1 MREQAHPI
9 CQNYLEA
16 CQQLGLPLNDDFN
29 AARFEGAGIYEAN
42 IQHGERASSAVA
54 YLHPAMT
61 RANLT
66 VETTVRPKPSC
77 LTLPGVPM
85 GLRSGK
91 TVWHAAFLPA
101 RK

>member
-42 IQHGERASSAVA
+42 IRHGERASSAVA

-66 VETTVRPKPSC
+66 VETHCQAEAILFDAAGRANGVAVRQN
-77 LTLPGVPM
+77 GVA
-85 GLRSGK
+85 RR
-91 TVWHAAFLPA
+91 FLPA